1 MIGNKS
7 DSMAEKN
14 ANDEVVAFQSKLSFQ
29 PLIDSWRKKIK
40 ESEEGSSSLYEEL
53 LDRVSKHKE
62 LLEPITDLSILQK
75 HQPLINIMMSTVFPV
90 TLSDKEDLFA
100 VAVPFTYHIVYSSGF
115 FRKIFINKGSA
126 QINIEDEI
134 SKNIIKEKIQ
144 WAYQVIL
151 NKFYKGNFSL
161 VCLSVHPYQHL
172 ATGLEK
178 FMELELDA
186 RFVEVKPKTNLPE
199 MPSTF
204 CIHGPE
210 DILKIDELQEW
221 LPLDMFE
228 FEGMMLIR
236 MKDVTEQQI
245 INEIKNSLLTV
256 NAFVEVENFEKLQA
270 HIQNLIGKH
279 GLKIGIT
286 PFFKINDHFVFSD
299 MYEKISLLFGKT
311 RALAEKHSIHQKFE
325 IFFNSGNNVLLIPK
339 VNKSSIREYSFLQH
353 IYDDGGRSVFIC
365 PLMNEKELL
374 GTLEIISETAEQLQQ
389 TLFSKIAPAIP
400 LFTLSLEKSVKDLEA
415 RIDAVI
421 KEKFTAIQAAVE
433 WRFTEVAINYISE
446 IKKDPDAKLEN
457 IVFENVYPLYGAID
471 IRNSSGERNQAIQ
484 QDLTEQLQAIIN
496 IIKKAG
502 QAINSPL
509 LDRIKERS
517 EEYLYTI
524 ANAMHSDDEFEIHAF
539 FKKDVKEL
547 FHNLRN
553 RVPAMQPDI
562 AEYFSTVDSNTTT
575 WTLHRKEFE
584 ESITYVN
591 DLIARFI
598 DREQLKAQ
606 ELFPH
611 YFERFVTDGID
622 FNIYMGQSLNPK
634 RIFTPADMQQLK
646 MWQVNTL
653 VRAAIF
659 GKRLEK
665 KTPVALQTTQLIL
678 AHNQPI
684 SISFRIAERKFD
696 VDGAYNIRYEIIKKR
711 IDKVHTKDGERLTQ
725 PGTLAVVYT
734 QPDEASEYLGFF
746 EPFQKEGL
754 LKSDVQEFELEE
766 LQGVNGLKA
775 LRIGINLEEEE
786 NKLSISKPK
795 MLTDQ

>member
-1 MIGNKS
+1 
-7 DSMAEKN
+7 
-14 ANDEVVAFQSKLSFQ
+14 
-29 PLIDSWRKKIK
+29 
-40 ESEEGSSSLYEEL
+40 
-53 LDRVSKHKE
+53 
-62 LLEPITDLSILQK
+62 
-75 HQPLINIMMSTVFPV
+75 
-90 TLSDKEDLFA
+90 
-100 VAVPFTYHIVYSSGF
+100 
-115 FRKIFINKGSA
+115 
-126 QINIEDEI
+126 
-134 SKNIIKEKIQ
+134 
-144 WAYQVIL
+144 
-151 NKFYKGNFSL
+151 
-161 VCLSVHPYQHL
+161 
-172 ATGLEK
+172 
-178 FMELELDA
+178 
-186 RFVEVKPKTNLPE
+186 
-199 MPSTF
+199 
-204 CIHGPE
+204 
-210 DILKIDELQEW
+210 
-221 LPLDMFE
+221 
-228 FEGMMLIR
+228 
-236 MKDVTEQQI
+236 
-245 INEIKNSLLTV
+245 
-256 NAFVEVENFEKLQA
+256 
-270 HIQNLIGKH
+270 
-279 GLKIGIT
+279 
-286 PFFKINDHFVFSD
+286 
-299 MYEKISLLFGKT
+299 
-311 RALAEKHSIHQKFE
+311 
-325 IFFNSGNNVLLIPK
+325 
-339 VNKSSIREYSFLQH
+339 
-353 IYDDGGRSVFIC
+353 
-365 PLMNEKELL
+365 
-374 GTLEIISETAEQLQQ
+374 
-389 TLFSKIAPAIP
+389 
-400 LFTLSLEKSVKDLEA
+400 
-415 RIDAVI
+415 
-421 KEKFTAIQAAVE
+421 
-433 WRFTEVAINYISE
+433 
-446 IKKDPDAKLEN
+446 
-457 IVFENVYPLYGAID
+457 LYGAID